1 MERKFKIGDNIVAL
15 TNTPP
20 NVFARCQPRKK
31 GDVYKVLDTRECDN
45 CGSQMVN
52 VTDTPSDREFL
63 LCHCGGRLTTNGVHW
78 TLSVNFAPVDE
89 MLNHALEIEDYEY
102 ACKLRDSI

>member
-1 MERKFKIGDNIVAL
+1 MDKKFKISDKIVAL

-20 NVFARCQPRKK
+20 NVLDRCQPRKK
-31 GDVYKVLDTRECDN
+31 GEVYSVIDAIECSN

-52 VTDTPSDREFL
+52 VTNSPSEREML
-63 LCHCGGRLTTNGVHW
+63 LCHCGGKIPTNGVHW

-89 MLNHALEIEDYEY
+89 MLAHALEQEDYEY
-102 ACKLRDSI
+102 ACKLRDA

>member
-1 MERKFKIGDNIVAL
+1 MERKFKISDKIVAL

-20 NVFARCQPRKK
+20 NVFDRCQPRKK
-31 GDVYKVLDTRECDN
+31 GEVYKVLDTKECDN

-52 VTDTPSDREFL
+52 VADSPSEREFL

-89 MLNHALEIEDYEY
+89 MLDHALEIEDYEY
-102 ACKLRDSI
+102 ACKLRDA

>member
-1 MERKFKIGDNIVAL
+1 MDKKFKISDKIVAL

-20 NVFARCQPRKK
+20 NVIQRCQPRVK
-31 GDVYKVLDTRECDN
+31 GEVYKVLDTRECAN

-52 VTDTPSDREFL
+52 VSDSPTEREFL

-78 TLSVNFAPVDE
+78 TLSINFAPVDE
-89 MLNHALEIEDYEY
+89 MLEHALELEDCEY
-102 ACKLRDSI
+102 AYKLRDA